1 MKCNQNCLTLSGNPG
16 GERGGRRLFRIK
28 IATNASVAYS
38 ENIFVHNN
46 SKHSRKRRI
55 KSPQNDDTLVKLEGT

>member
-1 MKCNQNCLTLSGNPG
+1 METQEEKEKKTI
-16 GERGGRRLFRIK
+16 FRIK
-28 IATNASVAYS
+28 ISTASVAAYS

-55 KSPQNDDTLVKLEGT
+55 KSPQNDETLVKLEGT